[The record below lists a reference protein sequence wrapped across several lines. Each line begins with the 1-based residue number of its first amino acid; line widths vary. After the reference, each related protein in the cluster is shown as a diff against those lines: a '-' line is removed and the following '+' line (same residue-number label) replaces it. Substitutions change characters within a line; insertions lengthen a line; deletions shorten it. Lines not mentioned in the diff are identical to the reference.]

1 MNTRSFVMCF
11 FVGACL
17 AAPAV
22 VRIKAAEVAV
32 AHEAANPA
40 LEEVAVVTR
49 AHDAA
54 LKDDAAGADAQLA
67 SASRF
72 TSGLAPS
79 VVLARRAVEVC
90 GWLQNENHYG
100 RAMKVAQRAVK
111 RLSSMR
117 EDNDADRAERLY
129 WEALLQGHMLDEKVQ
144 AIALLDQARALR
156 PDDDRILD
164 LNLELSAAVAEFGR

>member
-1 MNTRSFVMCF
+1 MNTRSFVICF

-32 AHEAANPA
+32 ANEAANPA

-67 SASRF
+67 SASALSR
-72 TSGLAPS
+72 S
-79 VVLARRAVEVC
+79 VAASVLLARRAVEVC

-100 RAMKVAQRAVK
+100 RARDVAQRTLKQLA
-111 RLSSMR
+111 RLR
-117 EDNDADRAERLY
+117 EDNDGDRAERLY
-129 WEALLQGHMLDEKVQ
+129 WEALLLGHMLDEKVQ